1 MIDNVNDERAKG
13 KSEKWNGTFCYKP
26 VGPEGKNGLTTFL
39 G

>member
-26 VGPEGKNGLTTFL
+26 VGLYV
-39 G
+39 